1 MTAFRPFL
9 STCLLALLPLGFLA
23 VMVVAPLLALA
34 FYESGGGVVWQV
46 LQDGYI
52 QRRIGWTALQAVLTC
67 ILTLLLGVPAAWTL
81 ARLDFPG
88 RKWVLRLLML
98 PFVMPTLVAGMGVL
112 ALFGPRGLLW
122 AGWEDT
128 PYLLLYGNVF
138 FNLPVLIRA
147 AYQGFLQVPAT
158 RLQTARTLGA
168 GTWQRFWHVERPVL
182 LPWLAG
188 GMCLVFL
195 YCFSGFGLALLLGG
209 SRYATIE
216 VEIYQLIA
224 YELDMGTASV
234 LVWLV
239 LLITALAGIAYAW
252 LSRRAASGRNIR
264 PLPPELPHTPADKA
278 MLFSTLVL
286 LCFCCALPLL
296 AVCFQAASAGSSWQ
310 VLLEADTVA
319 AAWNTVRFTFS
330 AMIAAVLLGIL
341 HAALARRAV
350 WVRGLTFLPFM
361 VSPVCVAFGLLLL
374 YPEWTASLPL
384 LVATYALLA
393 YPFIIKDIL
402 AAWDALPANYAA
414 AARSMGAN
422 PFQTAF
428 YVTAPLLLPSLR
440 RGLTLAAATC
450 VGEFAATLFL
460 SRPEWQ
466 TLTTLI
472 YRYLGTAGS
481 DNHGRAMVLT
491 AVLML
496 LALMVFL
503 LLDSAEQAEKNR
515 RAV

>member
-1 MTAFRPFL
+1 MAVGSFFTTL
-9 STCLLALLPLGFLA
+9 LLALLPLGFLA
-23 VMVVAPLLALA
+23 VMVAAPLLALA
-34 FYESGGGVVWQV
+34 AYENEGMVWAT
-46 LQDGYI
+46 LQDSYI
-52 QRRIGWTALQAVLTC
+52 QMRIGWTTLQAAITC
-67 ILTLLLGVPAAWTL
+67 VLTLLLGVPVAWTL
-81 ARLDFPG
+81 ARFEFRG
-88 RKWVLRLLML
+88 RRWILRLLML

-122 AGWEDT
+122 PGWEDT
-128 PYLLLYGNVF
+128 PYLLVYGNVF

-147 AYQGFLQVPAT
+147 AYQGFLQVPAA
-158 RLQTARTLGA
+158 RLQTAQTLGA
-168 GTWQRFWHVERPVL
+168 GRWQRFWHVERPVL
-182 LPWLAG
+182 QPWLAG

-224 YELDMGTASV
+224 YELDMATASI

-239 LLITALAGIAYAW
+239 LFITASAGIAYAW

-264 PLPPELPHTPADKA
+264 PLTPEPPRTPVEKT
-278 MLFSTLVL
+278 MLACTLAL
-286 LCFCCALPLL
+286 LCLCCALPLV
-296 AVCFQAASAGSSWQ
+296 AVCLQAASAGSSWQ
-310 VLLEADTVA
+310 VWREAETLS
-319 AAWNTVRFTFS
+319 AAWNTLRFTFS
-330 AMIAAVLLGIL
+330 AMLLALILGIT
-341 HAALARRAV
+341 HAALARRAA

-384 LVATYALLA
+384 LVSTYALLA
-393 YPFIIKDIL
+393 YPFITKDIL
-402 AAWDALPANYAA
+402 AAWDALPPNYTA
-414 AARSMGAN
+414 AARSMGAG
-422 PFQTAF
+422 PFQTAIH
-428 YVTAPLLLPSLR
+428 VTAPLLLPSLR

-450 VGEFAATLFL
+450 MGEFAATLFL

-481 DNHGRAMVLT
+481 DNHDRAMVLT
-491 AVLML
+491 AILML
-496 LALMVFL
+496 LAFIVFL
-503 LLDSAEQAEKNR
+503 LLDSAEKKEK
-515 RAV
+515 AV

>member
-1 MTAFRPFL
+1 MMAVRSFFTTL
-9 STCLLALLPLGFLA
+9 LLAVLPLSFLA
-23 VMVVAPLLALA
+23 VMVAAPLLALA
-34 FYESGGGVVWQV
+34 LYENEGMVWAT
-46 LQDGYI
+46 LQDSYI
-52 QRRIGWTALQAVLTC
+52 QMRIGWTTLQAAITC
-67 ILTLLLGVPAAWTL
+67 VLTLLLGVPIAWTL
-81 ARLDFPG
+81 ARLEFRG
-88 RKWVLRLLML
+88 RRWILRLLML

-122 AGWEDT
+122 PGWEDT

-147 AYQGFLQVPAT
+147 AYQGFLQVPAA
-158 RLQTARTLGA
+158 RLQTAQTLGT
-168 GTWQRFWHVERPVL
+168 GRWQRFWHVERPVL
-182 LPWLAG
+182 QPWLAG

-224 YELDMGTASV
+224 YELDMATASI

-239 LLITALAGIAYAW
+239 LFITASAGIAYAW
-252 LSRRAASGRNIR
+252 LSRHAASGRNIR
-264 PLPPELPHTPADKA
+264 PLTPEPPRTPVEKT
-278 MLFSTLVL
+278 MLACTLAL
-286 LCFCCALPLL
+286 LCLCCALPLV
-296 AVCFQAASAGSSWQ
+296 AVCLQAASAGSSWQ
-310 VLLEADTVA
+310 VWREAETLS
-319 AAWNTVRFTFS
+319 AAWNTLRFTFS
-330 AMIAAVLLGIL
+330 AMLLALILGIS
-341 HAALARRAV
+341 HAALARRAT

-384 LVATYALLA
+384 LVSTYALLA
-393 YPFIIKDIL
+393 YPFITKDIL
-402 AAWDALPANYAA
+402 AAWDALPPNYTA
-414 AARSMGAN
+414 AARSMGAG
-422 PFQTAF
+422 PFQTAIH
-428 YVTAPLLLPSLR
+428 VTAPLLLPSLR

-481 DNHGRAMVLT
+481 DNHDRAMVLT
-491 AVLML
+491 AILML
-496 LALMVFL
+496 LAFIVFL
-503 LLDSAEQAEKNR
+503 LLDSAEKKEK
-515 RAV
+515 AV